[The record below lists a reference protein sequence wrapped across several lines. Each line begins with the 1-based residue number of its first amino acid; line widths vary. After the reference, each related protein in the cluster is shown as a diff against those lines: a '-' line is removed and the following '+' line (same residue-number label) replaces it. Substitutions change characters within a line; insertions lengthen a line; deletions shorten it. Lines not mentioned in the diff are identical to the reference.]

1 MSSGK
6 AAGGGLIAVLAVG
19 VAHGAD
25 DCARAGVRAGRTLGD
40 DALRGGRAVGA
51 AGEFGVGSRLAGQA
65 DELAAAGKM
74 SWGPAPRLGATAEGV
89 GDDVISA
96 AKLRVMTTEVEGGRL
111 VELAPDGA
119 DLVVEGVS
127 LYDTEDDRPE
137 LAAVALGAVI
147 DSPDLLVRPQSRPE
161 IDAAIDE
168 ANEGTT
174 LGIVTVSATNNGAMR
189 LSTGERL
196 EVVDVH
202 RDCAAFGL
210 RCIAITCDIRASDCV
225 DGVADAWRA
234 ASSVVGTEPFLKA
247 LYGELERVDGWV
259 LSRPQASDDG
269 RTLAVFV
276 AGK

>member
-6 AAGGGLIAVLAVG
+6 AAGGGLIAVLAMG

-25 DCARAGVRAGRTLGD
+25 DCARVGARAGRTLGD
-40 DALRGGRAVGA
+40 DALRGGRAIGA
-51 AGEFGVGSRLAGQA
+51 AGEFGAGSRLAGQA
-65 DELAAAGKM
+65 DELAVGKM

-96 AKLRVMTTEVEGGRL
+96 AKLRATTTEVEGGRL
-111 VELAPDGA
+111 VEFAPDGA

-127 LYDTEDDRPE
+127 LYDTEEDRPD
-137 LAAVALGAVI
+137 LAGIALEAVI

-168 ANEGTT
+168 ANEGST
-174 LGIVTVSATNNGAMR
+174 LGIVTVSAANNGAM
-189 LSTGERL
+189 LLATGERL

-210 RCIAITCDIRASDCV
+210 RCIAITCDIRARACV
-225 DGVADAWRA
+225 DGVAKAWGA
-234 ASSVVGTEPFLKA
+234 ASSIVGTEGFLRA
-247 LYGELERVDGWV
+247 LYGELEGVDGWV
-259 LSRPQASDDG
+259 LSRPQGSDDG